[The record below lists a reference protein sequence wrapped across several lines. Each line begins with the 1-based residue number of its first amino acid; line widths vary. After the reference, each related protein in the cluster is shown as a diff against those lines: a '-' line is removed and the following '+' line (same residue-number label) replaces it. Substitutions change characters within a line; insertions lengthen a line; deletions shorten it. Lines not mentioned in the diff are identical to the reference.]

1 MELDGKE
8 IKENEQLTDA
18 QLADLHKQYEALWD
32 KLKKDNYRT
41 EHQFMEVLYEEPD
54 NSQTM
59 KLPFSLIKFVKI
71 LAIINLT
78 S

>member
-32 KLKKDNYRT
+32 KLKKTTT
-41 EHQFMEVLYEEPD
+41 ELNI
-54 NSQTM
+54 NSWKFCTRNLTIVKTM

>member
-32 KLKKDNYRT
+32 KLKKTTT
-41 EHQFMEVLYEEPD
+41 ELNI
-54 NSQTM
+54 NSWKFCTRNLTIVKTM
-59 KLPFSLIKFVKI
+59 KLPFHLS
-71 LAIINLT
+71 N